1 LGNEILKCSI
11 KDWAAW
17 SPGLDTKQDW
27 QNWFSNGESRS
38 DENSPDISFMPRMLR
53 RRLSRMTKMALY
65 VAEQCAKENKDLYNI
80 FCSGR
85 GEYDHSFKVLNEIC
99 SGEDV
104 SPASFG
110 ASVHNT
116 SQGLF
121 SIFQSN
127 QQPALF
133 LSGHSNTLEQAI
145 SVACAKLVDGE
156 EQVLVVYHDDI
167 LPGIYL
173 EDAQALKTPLALA
186 LLLEKENMAPIL
198 DIKHTSNDTSDDTSN
213 DQENSALMLIK
224 LILGSGT
231 SSTFQQSAW
240 TWGIKSA

>member
-1 LGNEILKCSI
+1 MKCSI

-17 SPGLDTKQDW
+17 SPGLKTKQDW
-27 QNWFSNGESRS
+27 QIWFKSGEIKS
-38 DENSPDISFMPRMLR
+38 EEISPDISFMPRMLR

-65 VAEQCAKENKDLYNI
+65 VAHQCAKDKPNLYNI

-99 SGEDV
+99 SGDEV

-121 SIFQSN
+121 SILQSN

-133 LSGHSNTLEQAI
+133 LSGNSDTLEQAI
-145 SVACAKLVDGE
+145 SIACAKLADGE
-156 EQVLVVYHDDI
+156 EEVLVVYHDDI
-167 LPGIYL
+167 LPDIYS
-173 EDAQALKTPLALA
+173 EDAQALKKPLALA
-186 LLLEKENMAPIL
+186 LLLEKKNMVPII
-198 DIKHTSNDTSDDTSN
+198 DITHTLNFADN

-224 LILGSGT
+224 MILEEKN

-240 TWGIKSA
+240 RWSIKSA